1 MCCICT
7 DLYIVI
13 LAEELHKRDGK
24 LKNLAI
30 FGGLETPEKVL
41 FKQNAFKKLVITC

>member
-1 MCCICT
+1 MLWKDVLKVT
-7 DLYIVI
+7 SAL
-13 LAEELHKRDGK
+13 KRDGK

-30 FGGLETPEKVL
+30 FGGLEIPEKVL

>member
-1 MCCICT
+1 MKIYT
-7 DLYIVI
+7 II
-13 LAEELHKRDGK
+13 IRDGK

-30 FGGLETPEKVL
+30 FGGLEIPEKVL